1 MTKLKDIL
9 GYTAAVCLVIT
20 LLPQLF
26 YTWKTK
32 KAHDISYG
40 FLFLQLLT
48 CSLFFSYG
56 ILLNEKPIIIANS
69 LVLLQS
75 FILCIFKYIF
85 SNKNKINP
93 ISIVIANV

>member
-1 MTKLKDIL
+1 MIYVKFK
-9 GYTAAVCLVIT
+9 
-20 LLPQLF
+20 
-26 YTWKTK
+26 
-32 KAHDISYG
+32 S
-40 FLFLQLLT
+40 LFLQLLT
-48 CSLFFSYG
+48 CSLFLSYG